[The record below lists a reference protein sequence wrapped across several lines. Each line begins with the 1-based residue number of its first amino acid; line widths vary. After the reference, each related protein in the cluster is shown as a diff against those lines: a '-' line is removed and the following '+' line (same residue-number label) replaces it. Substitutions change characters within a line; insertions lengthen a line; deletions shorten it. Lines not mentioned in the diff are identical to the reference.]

1 MRILLLEDDADLR
14 RSVARFLRRD
24 AWSVDEARTL
34 DEADER
40 LAVNDYDVLVLDRT
54 VPGGDSLAV
63 LAAFRARGGR
73 SPCLF
78 LTARDA
84 VADRVE
90 GLVAGADDYVIKP
103 FAMEELL
110 ARVHVLSRRVTTA
123 SAPVLRIDDIEVDPG
138 RHRVTR
144 AGVELALTAKE
155 FAILRYLLANA
166 GRVVS
171 RTELLEHCWD
181 EFADPMS
188 NVVDVKVRQLR
199 RKLGE
204 PAVVRTVRGA
214 GYRILPATE
223 VDAARGT
230 GPVPTGR

>member
-24 AWSVDEARTL
+24 AWSVDEVRTL
-34 DEADER
+34 GQADER
-40 LAVNDYDVLVLDRT
+40 LALNDYDVLVLDRT
-54 VPGGDSLAV
+54 VPGGDALSLLTSYRAGGG
-63 LAAFRARGGR
+63 AA
-73 SPCLF
+73 PCLF

-84 VADRVE
+84 IADRVE

-103 FAMEELL
+103 FAMDELL
-110 ARVHVLSRRVTTA
+110 ARVHTLARRVPTVA
-123 SAPVLRIDDIEVDPG
+123 SPVLRLDDIEIDPG
-138 RHRVTR
+138 RHRATR
-144 AGVELALTAKE
+144 AGVELALTGKE
-155 FAILRYLLANA
+155 FAILRYLLVNE
-166 GRVVS
+166 GRVIS

-204 PAVVRTVRGA
+204 PAVVQTVRGA
-214 GYRILPATE
+214 GYRI
-223 VDAARGT
+223 DA
-230 GPVPTGR
+230 

>member
-24 AWSVDEARTL
+24 AYSVDEVRTL
-34 DEADER
+34 AQADER
-40 LAVNDYDVLVLDRT
+40 LALNEYDVLVLDRT
-54 VPGGDSLAV
+54 VPGGDSLG
-63 LAAFRARGGR
+63 LLSTYRAGGG
-73 SPCLF
+73 SAPCLF

-84 VADRVE
+84 IADRVE
-90 GLVAGADDYVIKP
+90 GLVAGADDYLVKP

-123 SAPVLRIDDIEVDPG
+123 AHPVLRVDDVEIDPG
-138 RHRVTR
+138 RHQATR
-144 AGVELALTAKE
+144 DGADLALTAKE
-155 FAILRYLLANA
+155 FAILRYLAANA

-171 RTELLEHCWD
+171 RTELVEHCWD

-204 PAVVRTVRGA
+204 PAVVHTVRGA
-214 GYRILPATE
+214 GYRVEANG
-223 VDAARGT
+223 A
-230 GPVPTGR
+230 